1 MVELDFSVMAASLE
15 AGYSLRPLLDEFERY
30 AHVKVNFSVFTWDT
44 GWSDVMK
51 IALYGHGP
59 DVSELGTTWI
69 GSIAS
74 MNSLRNFTGSEI
86 RMLGGE
92 GAFLKDSWATGLV
105 GMEQQVW
112 SIPWLVDTRAMY
124 FRKDWL
130 QRAGFIDER
139 KAFKTAQSLAAT
151 LESLQKM
158 GVATPWSG
166 TVARTPN
173 VLHEAASWIWGA
185 GGDFITKDGK
195 QVLFNQPEAME
206 GLKAYFDLRKY
217 LSSAHFQ
224 LGDSMAYFQ
233 GGQAACVIVGPHAMI
248 QVESEETKERW
259 GIAQVPGVPFLGGSN
274 LVVWKHTRQPEAA
287 LELIRFLTSQPANFP
302 ASPHGTMLPAR
313 HTQLETLA
321 SEGDVFMQGFVDAS
335 KAGRTYLS
343 TRLWGLIEENL
354 VSAFSQT
361 WAQLLEDPFL
371 EVEQALHRNLDPLA
385 RRLNFSLSN

>member
-1 MVELDFSVMAASLE
+1 MVELEFSVMAASLE
-15 AGYSLRPLLDEFERY
+15 AGYALRPLLDDFERQT
-30 AHVKVNFSVFTWDT
+30 HIKVNFSVFTWET
-44 GWSDVMK
+44 GWSDIMK

-74 MNSLRNFTGSEI
+74 MNALRSFSGSEI
-86 RMLGGE
+86 RSLGGE

-105 GMEQQVW
+105 GLEQQVW

-124 FRKDWL
+124 FRRDWL
-130 QRAGFIDER
+130 QRVGQQDE
-139 KAFKTAQSLAAT
+139 KGAFQTAQALAAT

-166 TVARTPN
+166 TVTRSPN

-185 GGDFITKDGK
+185 GGDFITRDGK
-195 QVLFNQPEAME
+195 QVLFNQPEAMQ
-206 GLKAYFDLRKY
+206 GLKTYFELRKY
-217 LSSAHFQ
+217 LSPAHIQ
-224 LGDSMAYFQ
+224 AGDSMSYFQ
-233 GGQAACVIVGPHAMI
+233 GGQAACVIVGPHAML
-248 QVESEETKERW
+248 QAVPDESRQRW

-274 LVVWKHTRQPEAA
+274 LVIWKHSRQPEAA
-287 LELIRFLTSQPANFP
+287 LELIRFLSSLPAHFP

-313 HTQLETLA
+313 YAQLETL
-321 SEGDVFMQGFVDAS
+321 SNEGDASMQGFVAAS

-343 TRLWGLIEENL
+343 TRLWGLVEENL
-354 VSAFSQT
+354 VSAFSHT
-361 WAQLLEDPFL
+361 WTQLLEDPFL